1 MPKEGMP
8 HANKACKKMYNPYPW
23 KIIIINERDD
33 SWQGI
38 SHIINHSISIHT
50 HADLDHTCMIWFLHG
65 FAFYF
70 TIYEV
75 QVCPIFY
82 PTLELH
88 KSPLV
93 GKEKG
98 TLVLVRIYTLSD
110 SRESFEEL
118 CLYFLKTFLR
128 KTLSGSMH
136 CSNSQQLKTRRRLK
150 APWMS
155 MG

>member
-1 MPKEGMP
+1 M
-8 HANKACKKMYNPYPW
+8 

-33 SWQGI
+33 SWQGVSDI
-38 SHIINHSISIHT
+38 TTHSIHMHILIT
-50 HADLDHTCMIWFLHG
+50 FVWLDFIMDSLFD
-65 FAFYF
+65 FA
-70 TIYEV
+70 IYEV